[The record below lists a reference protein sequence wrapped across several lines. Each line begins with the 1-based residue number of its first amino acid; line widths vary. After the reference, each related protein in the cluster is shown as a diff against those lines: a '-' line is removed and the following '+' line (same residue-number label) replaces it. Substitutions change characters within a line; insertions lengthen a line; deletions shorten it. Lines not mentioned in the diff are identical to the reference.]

1 MTRSVGRLAAESRG
15 GGTGRRAGNVRNVI
29 VNNDRRGCTYKEFLA
44 CNPKEYDGKGEAVV
58 HMAKDC
64 RAPRMV
70 NPMNARNPTA
80 APRGRGNDGNQA
92 RRRAFILGADETCQ
106 NLNIT
111 TVMFTFNNHYAT
123 TLFDSRADYSF
134 VSTTFLPLL
143 GIEPSDLGFSY
154 EIEIASGQLVEID
167 KVMRDCKLEI
177 EGHIFDI
184 DLIPFGKG
192 SFDVIVGMD
201 WLCKQKAAIIFHE
214 KVVRIPLRNGE
225 ILRVIGERPD
235 ERMRH
240 LMSAKANEQKLEEI
254 VVVRDFSESPYR
266 LAPSEMEKLSK
277 QLRNSIQGF
286 FNRGSQYFSK
296 IDIRPGYHQLR
307 VHEDDIPKTVFRTR
321 YGHFEFTVMPFG
333 LTNALA
339 EFHGT

>member
-1 MTRSVGRLAAESRG
+1 MLPRMMTRSVGRLAAESRG
-15 GGTGRRAGNVRNVI
+15 GGTGRRAGMGGGRVREPRRRNVNPTSKPEGQVNDQTI
-29 VNNDRRGCTYKEFLA
+29 VESATHYSCSGRRGCTYKEFLA
-44 CNPKEYDGKGEAVV
+44 CNPKEYDGKGEAVNSQV
-58 HMAKDC
+58 HTRSREAAVGMAWEDFKTLMREELCPSNEMQKLETELWNHAMVEAGHATYTDRFHELARLVPHLVTPKNWKLAGALTDEAIRTGTIKKNPEKRGNSGELGRDRNVRDDNKRGRTGNAFAITINHVRREHMAKDC

-167 KVMRDCKLEI
+167 KVMRD
-177 EGHIFDI
+177 
-184 DLIPFGKG
+184 
-192 SFDVIVGMD
+192 
-201 WLCKQKAAIIFHE
+201 
-214 KVVRIPLRNGE
+214 
-225 ILRVIGERPD
+225 
-235 ERMRH
+235 
-240 LMSAKANEQKLEEI
+240 
-254 VVVRDFSESPYR
+254 
-266 LAPSEMEKLSK
+266 
-277 QLRNSIQGF
+277 
-286 FNRGSQYFSK
+286 
-296 IDIRPGYHQLR
+296 
-307 VHEDDIPKTVFRTR
+307 
-321 YGHFEFTVMPFG
+321 
-333 LTNALA
+333 
-339 EFHGT
+339 